1 MASTTLL
8 TDMATAIS
16 TGPSAA
22 STAKAIAAA
31 GPIIDLPG
39 GLKTVQLK
47 LQEAKVLLSQIIT
60 SDIDSGDGIKTGL
73 QGVLDSLS

>member
-1 MASTTLL
+1 MASTTLI

-31 GPIIDLPG
+31 GPIVDLPG
-39 GLKTVQLK
+39 ALKTVKLK
-47 LQEAKVLLSQIIT
+47 LQEANVLLTQVIA
-60 SDIDSGDGIKTGL
+60 SDIDAGDGIKTGL
-73 QGVLDSLS
+73 QGVLDSLA